1 MKVIFL
7 DVDGVIAPFNSP
19 GIITDEKLELLNCL
33 VVETNSKIVLT
44 SSWRKYCNEKTDTI
58 FNPYTYL
65 VSRLHEYDLE
75 IYDIISI
82 KQPKILTRE
91 IITPSGGKVV
101 NRFFDPY
108 SIRSGGIK
116 EWLDKN
122 EVDSFVILDDE
133 DFNYK
138 YFSLD
143 DNLVMLDPN
152 RGIELCDIEK
162 SIKILNCRN
171 KVKTK

>member
-7 DVDGVIAPFNSP
+7 DVDGVIAPFSSP
-19 GIITDEKLELLNCL
+19 GVIKDEKLELLKQL
-33 VVETNSKIVLT
+33 VIKTNSKIVLS
-44 SSWRKYCNEKTDTI
+44 SSWRKYCDNGSDAI
-58 FNPYTYL
+58 LNPYTYL
-65 VSRLHEYDLE
+65 LEKFDEYDLK
-75 IYDIISI
+75 IYDIIPI
-82 KQPKILTRE
+82 KQVKILTHE
-91 IITPSGGKVV
+91 FISSSGAKVI

-108 SIRSGGIK
+108 SIRSGEIK
-116 EWLDKN
+116 EWLDNN
-122 EVDSFVILDDE
+122 EVNSFVILDDE

-152 RGIELCDIEK
+152 RGIELEDIEK
-162 SIKILNCRN
+162 AIKILNCKN